1 MSDQPAAETDNK
13 ATQETPKTK
22 VLALGGILNRNPD
35 NKAAVG
41 LDLKPHGH
49 LVRQYL
55 ISCDIS
61 ARGTKSLFSNCQIEV
76 ACRLKKHETY

>member
-1 MSDQPAAETDNK
+1 MSDQPVAEAVTSAK
-13 ATQETPKTK
+13 QERPKTK
-22 VLALGGILNRNPD
+22 VLALRGILNHNPN

-61 ARGTKSLFSNCQIEV
+61 SRETKSFFSNFQIEL
-76 ACRLKKHETY
+76 ACRLKQA